1 MWDTSELHR
10 LFVLATLLVGH
21 SCWKCQ
27 LLAGTVT
34 HVAVEVYLGAQGT
47 PRGRARLGQACA
59 DPDPAIQE
67 PGVQLWFG
75 FHSHPAHSVFV
86 SQETPVLGRTC
97 AALLTVVQQVCSVW
111 YNRKGWVCYDSGK
124 WPKLDSPA
132 WDNGCRLLLTYHK
145 RVSF

>member
-34 HVAVEVYLGAQGT
+34 HVAVEVYLGTQGT

-75 FHSHPAHSVFV
+75 FHSHLLIQFLLVRRHLFWA
-86 SQETPVLGRTC
+86 EPVQPFSL
-97 AALLTVVQQVCSVW
+97 
-111 YNRKGWVCYDSGK
+111 
-124 WPKLDSPA
+124 
-132 WDNGCRLLLTYHK
+132 
-145 RVSF
+145 